1 MEQLLKQVRD
11 HPELIA
17 IGLEI
22 ALNPSRRRHYSPL
35 VLTLVDVAMQDLLT
49 KIAGGPAPAP
59 DEKKDFHDI

>member
-1 MEQLLKQVRD
+1 MEKFLEQVRD

-35 VLTLVDVAMQDLLT
+35 VLSLVDVAMQDLLT
-49 KIAGGPAPAP
+49 KIALAPAPAP
-59 DEKKDFHDI
+59 DVKKDSHDI